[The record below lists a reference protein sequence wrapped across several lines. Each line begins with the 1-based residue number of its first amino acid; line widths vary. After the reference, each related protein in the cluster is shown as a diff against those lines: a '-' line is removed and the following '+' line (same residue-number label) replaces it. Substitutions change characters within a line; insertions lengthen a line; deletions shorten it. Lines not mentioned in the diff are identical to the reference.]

1 MTDHEGRHLSNE
13 RPPRE
18 ANPQVIRTAGV
29 STKMLTDGVKM
40 MSDRVPD
47 QDI

>member
-1 MTDHEGRHLSNE
+1 MADTFSNE

-18 ANPQVIRTAGV
+18 ANPQLIGTAGV

-40 MSDRVPD
+40 MSDRVPTD